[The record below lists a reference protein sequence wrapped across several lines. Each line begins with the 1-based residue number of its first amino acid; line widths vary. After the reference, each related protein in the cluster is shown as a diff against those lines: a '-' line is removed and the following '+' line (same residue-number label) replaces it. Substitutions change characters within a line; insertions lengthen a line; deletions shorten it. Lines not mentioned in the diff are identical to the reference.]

1 MCLLTGLFVVVNFKC
16 LFCDGGNCV
25 GCFVL
30 VVVVMVKAT
39 IKMVVIKRSPGTQIQ
54 SAIRE

>member
-54 SAIRE
+54 SAI